1 MPTAAKAFSAI
12 ALMGRVRLFVKQ
24 LLPDGHNPGRFA
36 QINFAQADAVVAF
49 VTGWRLIGARA
60 GHGTGP
66 AIGQGITAACAG
78 LLHAAGQVAEYALQR
93 RYGNPLAALLD
104 ILRIRL
110 DDLQMARHLPIFIA
124 LGAGCLT
131 VLAEQL
137 SRVAR

>member
-24 LLPDGHNPGRFA
+24 LLPDDHNPGRFA
-36 QINFAQADAVVAF
+36 QVNAAVAF
-49 VTGWRLIGARA
+49 VTGWRLIGARV

-66 AIGQGITAACAG
+66 AIGQGVGLAACAG